1 MQSTNSENETICLQ
15 SLLAS
20 LEPSSKKQK
29 RCGVIYMHIDNLD
42 CVWFLL
48 VRGKRMGHLSFPK
61 GSKNKSEND
70 KDCALREL
78 REETG
83 IVEDPE
89 LLSQYVNING
99 NTYFTLISK
108 VKFYLDQTKIEDKN
122 EVASVEWMSIQNI
135 HLDAKCNKDVRRWIQ
150 RISNFNPTINSDI
163 ENIN

>member
-1 MQSTNSENETICLQ
+1 MQGTIATDETLCLN

-20 LEPSSKKQK
+20 LEPNGKKQK
-29 RCGVIYMHIDNLD
+29 RCGVIYMHIDASD

-61 GSKNKSEND
+61 GSKNGNESD
-70 KDCALREL
+70 KECALREL

-83 IVEDPE
+83 ITEDPD

-99 NTYFTLISK
+99 NTYFTLVSK
-108 VKFYLDQTKIEDKN
+108 TKFHLDQAKIEDKN
-122 EVASVEWMSIQNI
+122 EVASVEWLSIQDI

-150 RISNFNPTINSDI
+150 RISNFNSNNSP
-163 ENIN
+163 ENSN